1 MRRRNPGRPVR
12 VRLHVARATHGD
24 QPMEELIPIVMFLCI
39 AAVMIL
45 RPLTKRIGLVI
56 EQMARDRQSSRADQ
70 KEIARL
76 QAEID
81 YLSKRLSLVEERA
94 DFTERLVGASRR
106 MQPSTNSVSQVD
118 QLGWEERKPSYLP

>member
-1 MRRRNPGRPVR
+1 
-12 VRLHVARATHGD
+12 
-24 QPMEELIPIVMFLCI
+24 MEELIPIVMFLCI